1 MALPQGWT
9 LEQLLELPEIKDKIE
24 KARNSTSE
32 VCGLWLNQ
40 ERGYM
45 AGSSG
50 KLRYWVFKND
60 RKEPGS
66 SQPDYRLC
74 VSRQLPRDDQRSH
87 SLPPHPS
94 GQGGADRHQQQIPQA
109 AARPPQQRAPYNVD
123 ERGDSLGYESVF

>member
-9 LEQLLELPEIKDKIE
+9 LEQLLELPEIKEKIE
-24 KARNSTSE
+24 KARNSTHE

-40 ERGYM
+40 ERGFM

-74 VSRQLPRDDQRSH
+74 VSRQLPRDDQQPR
-87 SLPPHPS
+87 SLPPSHGS
-94 GQGGADRHQQQIPQA
+94 GAPGRHQQQFPQSA
-109 AARPPQQRAPYNVD
+109 PPPQQQRAPYNVD
-123 ERGDSLGYESVF
+123 DSPF